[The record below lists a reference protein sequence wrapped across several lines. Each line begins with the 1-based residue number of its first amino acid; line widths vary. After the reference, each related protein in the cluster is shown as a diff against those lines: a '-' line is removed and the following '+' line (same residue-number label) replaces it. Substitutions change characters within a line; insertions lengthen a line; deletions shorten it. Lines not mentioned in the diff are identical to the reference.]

1 MALISGIIGAGMKAA
16 GQVVGGIAQRRNMKA
31 LEASNQQRQ
40 DANQNWYDRTYNENA
55 LQMANAQRLLTMSEQ
70 NYKNRNRQAA
80 ATAAVMGGTEESI
93 AAGKAAANAA
103 QADAVSQIN
112 AADVARKDTIDNQ
125 FRQTQNALLD
135 AKDKL
140 TVQKAAATQQ
150 AVQGVTDAA
159 GNIIG
164 IGY

>member
-1 MALISGIIGAGMKAA
+1 MAVLTSIIGAGMKAA
-16 GQVVGGIAQRRNMKA
+16 GQIVGGIAQRRNMRA
-31 LEASNQQRQ
+31 LENSNAQRLA
-40 DANQNWYDRTYNENA
+40 DNQNWYDRNYNENA
-55 LQMANAQRLLTMSEQ
+55 LQMANTQRLLTMSEQ

-93 AAGKAAANAA
+93 AAGKAAATAA
-103 QADAVSQIN
+103 QADTISQIN
-112 AADVARKDTIDNQ
+112 AADVARKDNIDSQ

-150 AVQGVTDAA
+150 AVMGLSDAA
-159 GNIIG
+159 GNMNLV
-164 IGY
+164 